1 MRNEYQPPAL
11 EAQLT
16 SPVGLLSLQASAM
29 GLTHLTVVDLN
40 HQSEQVE
47 VCAVNELT
55 TALCPEESKVVAQQH
70 INAVHRQLS
79 EYFSGQRQA
88 FELALAPKGTV
99 FQHQVWQALAQLHF
113 GEVCSYGDIANR
125 IHRPKAVRAV
135 GAANGANPIAII
147 VPCHRV
153 IGKNGKLTGYA
164 YGLEMKQFLL
174 ALEARG

>member
-1 MRNEYQPPAL
+1 MTNEYQPPVL

-16 SPVGLLSLQASAM
+16 SPVGMLLVKASAM
-29 GLTHLTVVDLN
+29 GLTHLTVVDLK

-47 VCAVNELT
+47 VCAVNGLT
-55 TALCPEESKVVAQQH
+55 TAPCPEEHKSAAQQH
-70 INAVHRQLS
+70 IHAVHRQLS
-79 EYFSGQRQA
+79 EYFAGQRQV

-99 FQHQVWQALAQLHF
+99 FQHQVWQALAAMHF
-113 GEVCSYGDIANR
+113 GEICSYGEIAHR
-125 IHRPKAVRAV
+125 IERPKAVRAV

-174 ALEARG
+174 ALEARS